1 MTPMHF
7 QKEKYNNI
15 ISHEYLII
23 SFETHLHYHSTKL
36 PPIIY
41 LSKITARFKTLRRSH
56 TFSSRKNERRKSRT
70 CQTKVKPLCLQRKP
84 IDSLRIFLATGTIRR
99 TPLIAWKK
107 WKSLFSSERD
117 TIRTCRGSDHRSP
130 ATEPRVFRVHKR
142 AHGQERKRGRGNVGQ
157 KSLEGGRRPRI
168 LVIGPG
174 ESRLGERRASDWLSH
189 DPPEVPEA
197 IQDPLLL
204 RYNFHDTHG

>member
-1 MTPMHF
+1 MHF
-7 QKEKYNNI
+7 QKEKYDNI
-15 ISHEYLII
+15 ISHEYLIV
-23 SFETHLHYHSTKL
+23 SFETHHSTKF

-84 IDSLRIFLATGTIRR
+84 IDSLRIFLATGTFRR
-99 TPLIAWKK
+99 APLIAWKK

-142 AHGQERKRGRGNVGQ
+142 AHGQERERGRGNVGQ
-157 KSLEGGRRPRI
+157 NRWKAVDDQGS
-168 LVIGPG
+168 
-174 ESRLGERRASDWLSH
+174 S
-189 DPPEVPEA
+189 
-197 IQDPLLL
+197 
-204 RYNFHDTHG
+204 